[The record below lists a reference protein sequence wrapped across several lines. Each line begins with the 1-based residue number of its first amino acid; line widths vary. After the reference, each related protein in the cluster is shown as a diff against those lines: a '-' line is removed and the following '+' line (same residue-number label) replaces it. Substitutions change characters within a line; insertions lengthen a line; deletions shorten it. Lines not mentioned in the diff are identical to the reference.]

1 MGSQVMCGSING
13 RGALLVEATQ
23 VGADTTL
30 AHIVRLVEGAQTSK
44 VSSGAAWWPPAAQ
57 QQVITCRY
65 IIISQIQISGTRWKK
80 CDHLSFTKDKT
91 VGETHL
97 GKKRYFS

>member
-1 MGSQVMCGSING
+1 MPVRKQVGSQVMCGSING
-13 RGALLVEATQ
+13 PGALLVEATL

-57 QQVITCRY
+57 QQVNVNVNVN
-65 IIISQIQISGTRWKK
+65 GNN
-80 CDHLSFTKDKT
+80 SF
-91 VGETHL
+91 
-97 GKKRYFS
+97 